1 MTFSTTT
8 IVKKYRL
15 LTVAFLIGTVAYILP
30 SLSCKVGLGGTI
42 DTTPPSNTITYPPK
56 NAVVRSTFVIAGT
69 CNDDLNVESVTVNI
83 TNTDTRKSYGPF
95 QADLASDKKSWS
107 IKFNKEKHDVPNH
120 PYAGWDYP
128 DGHYSVTAYATDTS
142 GKNSDTTA
150 NAFII
155 DNTPPVLILTSPS
168 SAGTLEPDKFGR
180 TISFTGTYA
189 EDTDNK
195 IAEMKVR
202 LFKKSDSSKIGEIT
216 FQNIDHMAE
225 NNKYVIAQ
233 YFSKS
238 ENDLTDEEKKLFEN
252 YKAIFGETSVAD
264 YKTNGTAV
272 NLPVYMTVLLSDG
285 ARVYDD
291 PSNPSGTGPGN
302 ETTHYYRNTDEISN
316 NFTKENAKYPMSIF
330 EIKDFLNGTSVKY
343 PDDTAVANIKNA
355 LKAAQSAEYNAEET
369 SLIDTEK
376 ATTLSINPKANP
388 TFIVSG
394 YEKRP
399 PDPSVSESSSYD
411 DQGFS
416 YYTNSAP
423 FTIVIS
429 SGPDKVP
436 VHYTRNDVTI
446 YAVPANQD
454 GSFKDSLPSGWSSSD
469 SLPPPPPHP
478 IGLR

>member
-1 MTFSTTT
+1 MNFLSRKSK
-8 IVKKYRL
+8 ISKYFKKYGL
-15 LTVAFLIGTVAYILP
+15 LIAVPLIAAACIL
-30 SLSCKVGLGGTI
+30 SFFSCEVGLGASV
-42 DTTPPSNTITYPPK
+42 DTAPPSNAITYPPK

-69 CNDDLNVESVTVNI
+69 CSDDTSVASVTVSIRNTG
-83 TNTDTRKSYGPF
+83 TNESYGPF
-95 QADLASDKKSWS
+95 QADLAGNKKSWS
-107 IKFNKEKHDVPNH
+107 IRLNKEKRDVPNH

-128 DGHYSVTAYATDTS
+128 DGHYSVTAYATDSS

-150 NAFII
+150 NAFTI
-155 DNTPPVLILTSPS
+155 DNTPPILILTSPS
-168 SAGTLEPDKFGR
+168 SSGALEPDKFGR

-202 LFKKSDSSKIGEIT
+202 LFRKSDSSKIGEIT

-233 YFSKS
+233 YFSKADN
-238 ENDLTDEEKKLFEN
+238 ELTDEEKKLFEN
-252 YKAIFGETSVAD
+252 YKAIFGETGVAE

-291 PSNPSGTGPGN
+291 PSNSSGTGPGN
-302 ETTHYYRNTDEISN
+302 ETTHYYRNTDAISN

-330 EIKDFLNGTSVKY
+330 EIKDFLNGTLTKYTNDVDVK
-343 PDDTAVANIKNA
+343 NIVST
-355 LKAAQSAEYNAEET
+355 LSGAQSAEYNAEASE
-369 SLIDTEK
+369 LAADNRPK
-376 ATTLSINPKANP
+376 ATSLSINPKANP

-394 YEKRP
+394 YEKRS

-411 DQGFS
+411 AQGFS

-429 SGPDKVP
+429 SGADKVP
-436 VHYTRNDVTI
+436 VHYTNNDVTI
-446 YAVPANQD
+446 YAVPAKSD
-454 GSFKDSLPSGWSSSD
+454 GNFKDPLPAGWSSSD
-469 SLPPPPPHP
+469 SLPPPV
-478 IGLR
+478 